1 MKKRILALG
10 LCLVL
15 AMSLLTGC
23 GGELTDEQII
33 TKATNDEVK
42 YLTENKLKN
51 DTAIM
56 TVNGE
61 DVSAITLCYWLAYYE
76 TQMSYYYSYYGE
88 TLDLTSEV
96 SDGVTAADSL
106 LDYAYQA
113 VVSYTAM
120 DQKAEEYG
128 ISLTEE
134 EETNVQDYIDMQDS
148 YAMLYFCTNA
158 EEQGTIYR
166 QYQLASKLQEQLYG
180 AGGEREV
187 TDETIQDYITDNG
200 IYNCRYILLEA
211 DEDDEDAAAEAQTQ
225 AQEIYDELSALEGD
239 ALLEKFME
247 YQEQNADGNT
257 DEYTYSDDDSLV
269 DGFKETVA
277 DLEVGELGM
286 TDQTSYGYFV
296 LVRLDV
302 DTDTVKED
310 YISDDF
316 NTLMTAWQEEAEVEL
331 TSAYDKLDVVTFCE
345 NLTELQTLVSEAQE
359 AADSSADAS

>member
-10 LCLVL
+10 LCLAL

-42 YLTENKLKN
+42 YLTDGKLKN
-51 DTAIM
+51 DTVVM

-61 DVSAITLCYWLAYYE
+61 DVTALSLCYWLSYYE
-76 TQMSYYYSYYGE
+76 TQMAYYYSLYGE
-88 TLDLTSEV
+88 TLDLSSEV

-106 LDYAYQA
+106 LEYAYQA
-113 VVSYTAM
+113 VLSYTAM
-120 DQKAEEYG
+120 NQKAEEYG
-128 ISLTEE
+128 LALTEDE
-134 EETNVQDYIDMQDS
+134 ESDVQDYIDLQDS
-148 YAMLYFCTNA
+148 YSMLYFCTSA
-158 EEQGTIYR
+158 EEQGKIYR
-166 QYQLASKLQEQLYG
+166 EYQMASKLQEMLY
-180 AGGEREV
+180 AVGGEREA
-187 TDETIQDYITDNG
+187 TDETLQDYITDNG

-225 AQEIYDELSALEGD
+225 AQEIYDELSALEGND
-239 ALLEKFME
+239 LLAKFME

-257 DEYTYSDDDSLV
+257 EEYSYSDDDSLV
-269 DGFKETVA
+269 DGFKEAVSA
-277 DLEVGELGM
+277 LEVGELGM

-296 LVRLDV
+296 LLRLDV
-302 DTDTVKED
+302 DMDALEED

-316 NTLMTAWQEEAEVEL
+316 NTLMTTWADEAEVEL
-331 TSAYDKLDVVTFCE
+331 ASAYDKLDAQTFCE
-345 NLTELQTLVSEAQE
+345 NLTELQTVVSAAQE

>member
-33 TKATNDEVK
+33 TKATADEVR
-42 YLTENKLKN
+42 YLTDGKLKN
-51 DTAIM
+51 DTVIM
-56 TVNGE
+56 TINGE
-61 DVSAITLCYWLAYYE
+61 EVPAISLCYWLSYYE
-76 TQMSYYYSYYGE
+76 YQMSYYYSYYGE
-88 TLDLTSEV
+88 TLDLTAEV
-96 SDGVTAADSL
+96 SDGVTVADNL

-120 DQKAEEYG
+120 NQKAEEYG
-128 ISLTEE
+128 LTLTED
-134 EETNVQDYIDMQDS
+134 EETDVQDYIDLQDS

-158 EEQGTIYR
+158 EEQGKIYR
-166 QYQLASKLQEQLYG
+166 QYQMSTKLQEVLY
-180 AGGEREV
+180 AEGGEREI
-187 TDETIQDYITDNG
+187 TDDTLQDYVTDNG
-200 IYNCRYILLEA
+200 IYNCRYILLQA
-211 DEDDEDAAAEAQTQ
+211 DEDDEDAVAEAKTQ
-225 AQEIYDELSALEGD
+225 AQEIYDELSELEGD

-257 DEYTYSDDDSLV
+257 DEYSYDDDDSLV
-269 DGFKETVA
+269 DGFKEAVA
-277 DLEVGELGM
+277 ALEVGELGM

-296 LVRLDV
+296 LLRLDV
-302 DTDTVKED
+302 DMDALEED

-316 NTLMTAWQEEAEVEL
+316 NTLMTTWQEEAEVEL
-331 TSAYDKLDVVTFCE
+331 ADAYDKLDTLTFFE